1 MRNLASLGVLGLTIG
16 VVMWLW
22 QHDAGVV
29 AIADPEDGKVTNG
42 RYTNAYFDLTYP
54 LPSGWAESM
63 AGPGPSESG
72 YYLIGTLA
80 ATNELTGTILIA
92 AQDIFFADN
101 ALDDAATMAADFS
114 RRISEVEGMTVDHG
128 PTEVKLAGRLFNRVD
143 FSGVGLYRA
152 MFVTDLRCH
161 HVAFYLTTPDPAL
174 LASLAL
180 SLDSL
185 SLAASGRD
193 GSAVPVC
200 VKNYAV
206 AEKVLRKVEPVRAAP
221 RFVPIPVR
229 IIIGA
234 DGGVKHVHVIRATA
248 EQQRNIVDALRQW
261 QFKPYEMDGRAVE
274 VEVGLTM
281 KF

>member
-1 MRNLASLGVLGLTIG
+1 MRNLASLSVLGLTIG

-29 AIADPEDGKVTNG
+29 AIADPENGKVANG

-72 YYLIGTLA
+72 YYVLGTLA
-80 ATNELTGTILIA
+80 PANESTGTILIA
-92 AQDIFFADN
+92 AQDMFFADK

-128 PTEVKLAGRLFNRVD
+128 PSEVKLAGRLFNRVD

-161 HVAFYLTTPDPAL
+161 HVTFYLTTPDPAL

-180 SLDSL
+180 SLDNL

-200 VKNYAV
+200 LKNYAV
-206 AEKVLRKVEPVRAAP
+206 AENVLRKVEPVRAAP

-234 DGGVKHVHVIRATA
+234 DGGVKHVHVIRATT

-261 QFKPYEMDGRAVE
+261 QFKPYEMDGRAVA
-274 VEVGLTM
+274 VEAGLTM